1 MSSELGKRLRSVVA
15 EHGDENGAGRCPDP
29 DCDLQ
34 LMSRRR
40 CCKRGCALAATGD
53 MQLKRCGKCLQATFC
68 CQEHIREAWPLH
80 KPVCNARA
88 AVKAACE
95 ALQAPPEAAA
105 QASDDA

>member
-1 MSSELGKRLRSVVA
+1 
-15 EHGDENGAGRCPDP
+15 
-29 DCDLQ
+29 
-34 LMSRRR
+34 MSRRR

-53 MQLKRCGKCLQATFC
+53 MQLKRCGKCL
-68 CQEHIREAWPLH
+68 QEHIREAWPLH